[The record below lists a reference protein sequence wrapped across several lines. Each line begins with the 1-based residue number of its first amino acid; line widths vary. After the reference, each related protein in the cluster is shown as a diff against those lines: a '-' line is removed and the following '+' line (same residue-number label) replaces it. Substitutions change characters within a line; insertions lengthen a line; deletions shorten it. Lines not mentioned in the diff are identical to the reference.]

1 MLRIDVIAH
10 GREETVLKM
19 EGWLADQDVALL
31 QQEGDARLREEKRLV
46 LDLEGIRFIDRAGLD
61 LLERWTK
68 KGVTLRGGSLF
79 VRSLL
84 TARGL
89 A

>member
-1 MLRIDVIAH
+1 MLRIDVIEH
-10 GREETVLKM
+10 GREETVMKM

-31 QQEGDARLREEKRLV
+31 ESEAEIHLRAGKRLV
-46 LDLEGIRFIDRAGLD
+46 LDLEGIRFIDHAGLD

>member
-10 GREETVLKM
+10 SREKTVLKM
-19 EGWLADQDVALL
+19 EGWLADKDVPLL
-31 QQEGDARLREEKRLV
+31 ESEAETRLRAGERLV
-46 LDLEGIRFIDRAGLD
+46 LDLEGIRFIDRTGLD
-61 LLERWTK
+61 LLERWAK
-68 KGVTLRGGSLF
+68 KGVTLCGGSLF

-84 TARGL
+84 AARGL